1 MARTFKAQ
9 AALPVTRERVL
20 LLDSMRTAASVGPFR
35 AALIGGSLSGDHID
49 AGNLYLFL
57 NGQPILTDLT
67 PARPLADAHALP
79 AIGGIGPV
87 RGTGGARDLDARFSD
102 DFVCLSVNL
111 APAFPDNLGVQ
122 SWQRSVILSPSEQ
135 QVRIIESFDLLRPAG
150 PVSFHFMTPKR
161 PERLSDRAL
170 RLGDAVLRWE
180 DDMDASYAA
189 VPGGWR
195 VSLTIPPTQHASRA
209 FIVSE

>member
-1 MARTFKAQ
+1 M
-9 AALPVTRERVL
+9 
-20 LLDSMRTAASVGPFR
+20 
-35 AALIGGSLSGDHID
+35 
-49 AGNLYLFL
+49 
-57 NGQPILTDLT
+57 
-67 PARPLADAHALP
+67 ADAHALP

-180 DDMDASYAA
+180 DDMDATYAA

-195 VSLTIPPTQHASRA
+195 IFLTIPPTQHASRA